1 MDTTKR
7 LQHSF
12 LFQLL
17 TALAVLLLSFAVSL
31 VLGARTTSLHEAWMA
46 LTGGGTGDNATM
58 IREIRLP
65 RIAAGLLVGAALSV
79 SGAIM
84 QGLTRNPL
92 ADPGLLGITSGGT
105 AAITVALALMP
116 SMTYLG
122 LTGASFIGAAA
133 GAGLVF
139 GLGQLSRTGLSPLQ
153 LVLAGA
159 AVSALLIAVTQ
170 GVGLIFHVS
179 KDVTM
184 WTASGLIGIAWA
196 QVRSVAPV
204 IAAGIA
210 GALLL
215 SRQLSILSLNETAA
229 TGLGVNAG
237 RVKFVLYLLVVLLAG
252 ASVALVGNMA
262 FLGLMVPHIVRAA
275 AGTDYRR
282 ILPLSA
288 IAGAAF
294 MVLADTLGRMINAPF
309 ETPLVAI
316 VSMVGL
322 PFFLIIVRKGDKLL
336 S

>member
-17 TALAVLLLSFAVSL
+17 TALAVLLLFFAVSL